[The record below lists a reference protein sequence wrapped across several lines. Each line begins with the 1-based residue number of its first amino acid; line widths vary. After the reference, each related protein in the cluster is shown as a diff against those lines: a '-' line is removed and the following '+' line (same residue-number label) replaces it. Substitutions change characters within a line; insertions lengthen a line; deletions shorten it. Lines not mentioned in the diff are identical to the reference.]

1 MKRQLLL
8 PIGHFIHESSHSQ
21 TSYYLDST
29 QGLAYVSIN
38 EETGLVLFSEND
50 ILNNLNNGGG
60 YENSKK

>member
-1 MKRQLLL
+1 
-8 PIGHFIHESSHSQ
+8 
-21 TSYYLDST
+21 LDST